1 MFELELAAGCWLFL
15 NIGTVTPVCFE
26 SEFWARDGWV
36 GLLIVQLGLLS
47 VTEHG
52 LGQSCVARN

>member
-1 MFELELAAGCWLFL
+1 VFELELAAGCWLFL

-52 LGQSCVARN
+52 F

>member
-1 MFELELAAGCWLFL
+1 MFELELAADC
-15 NIGTVTPVCFE
+15 NIGTVTPACLE